1 VGTEDTES
9 KGFGMGDF
17 TLLAF
22 SVLYC
27 HHQPIGRCAELTS
40 FWVQETKSEKVKCP
54 VVGNSKVVV
63 DVVVVLIAVRG
74 VHHRVAADS
83 SYIHKDPPLLMKEQS
98 GTGHRHSHQPSLH
111 SDAYC
116 QQLHRTF

>member
-22 SVLYC
+22 SVYC

-40 FWVQETKSEKVKCP
+40 FWVQETNSEKVKCP
-54 VVGNSKVVV
+54 VVRNSKVVV
-63 DVVVVLIAVRG
+63 EVVVVLIAVRG
-74 VHHRVAADS
+74 GHHRVAAES
-83 SYIHKDPPLLMKEQS
+83 SYIHKDPPLLRSQ
-98 GTGHRHSHQPSLH
+98 RN
-111 SDAYC
+111 
-116 QQLHRTF
+116 